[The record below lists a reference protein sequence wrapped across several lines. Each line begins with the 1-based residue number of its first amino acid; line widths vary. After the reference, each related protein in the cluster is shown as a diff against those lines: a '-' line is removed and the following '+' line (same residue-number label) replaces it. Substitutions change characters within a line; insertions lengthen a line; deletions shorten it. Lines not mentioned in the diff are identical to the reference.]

1 MSACTAAC
9 APSAARP
16 VPGTCRNSCS
26 RPRQVRQRQRLGL
39 RLGQRALRE
48 IDPAHGHPHRVAQ
61 HLPLQHPGPADLVR
75 GARLRS
81 RSHGPARR
89 RRHDGGDESADL
101 GPRRGRDRA
110 RRLPVLRFHPTD
122 AEVEVP
128 RRHHRHRLPAD
139 RDHQRR
145 LFRPAAAAAVQEHRL
160 PRRALLGALSA
171 LLDMDV
177 EAVQQAIAAQFKG
190 KEKLVPANFAA
201 LEKGRAWAQENLSCP
216 IGLRLRRADAV
227 GDRIFTDGNNAAAAW
242 CGLWRGHGLRLVSHH
257 ALHLAGG
264 SLREAL
270 REAAQGPRHRGQAL
284 RHRAGGGR
292 ACLDRH
298 GDRRGLERGAVLH
311 RDLGTRHLADAGV
324 RGVGVFR

>member
-1 MSACTAAC
+1 MPQPIAATNDFVVKFANVNGSGSASANGLFARSILRMGIPIASRNIFPSNIQGLPTWFEVRVSEAGHMGRRGGVDMMVAMNPQTWDRDVAEIEPGGYLFYDSTRPMPKSKFRDDITVIGCPLTEITNAAYSD
-9 APSAARP
+9 P
-16 VPGTCRNSCS
+16 
-26 RPRQVRQRQRLGL
+26 RQRQ
-39 RLGQRALRE
+39 
-48 IDPAHGHPHRVAQ
+48 
-61 HLPLQHPGPADLVR
+61 
-75 GARLRS
+75 
-81 RSHGPARR
+81 
-89 RRHDGGDESADL
+89 
-101 GPRRGRDRA
+101 
-110 RRLPVLRFHPTD
+110 
-122 AEVEVP
+122 
-128 RRHHRHRLPAD
+128 
-139 RDHQRR
+139 
-145 LFRPAAAAAVQEHRL
+145 LFKNIVY
-160 PRRALLGALSA
+160 LGALSA

-227 GDRIFTDGNNAAAAW
+227 GDRIFTDGNNAAAGAW